1 MNEMII
7 DIHGHLGNIN
17 IAPFWQADAAK
28 LEEYCEK
35 SGVDTL
41 CVSSSRSLMYDIR
54 EGNAEL
60 DAALQETEKLLGYV
74 VVSPT
79 FSESLGDLELLKSNP
94 KFRGVKIHPDYHG
107 FVLSTPSNRRWVEA
121 VADMTPM
128 MIFHVSCMPGTGFSP
143 AMTVAEIAKN
153 HPQTKFVLA
162 HMAGIYQNGNYPYF
176 PNMDSLEAVMQMNLP
191 NVYIDTAH
199 YLMYVYP
206 GVMEKMYAI
215 AGADHIV
222 FGTDAPLQGPM
233 QMRFAVEVIQS
244 MDIPDGDKAKILYKN
259 AQKVLGL

>member
-1 MNEMII
+1 M
-7 DIHGHLGNIN
+7 D
-17 IAPFWQADAAK
+17 
-28 LEEYCEK
+28 
-35 SGVDTL
+35 L
-41 CVSSSRSLMYDIR
+41 C
-54 EGNAEL
+54 
-60 DAALQETEKLLGYV
+60 
-74 VVSPT
+74 
-79 FSESLGDLELLKSNP
+79 
-94 KFRGVKIHPDYHG
+94 FR
-107 FVLSTPSNRRWVEA
+107 LRRTRRWVEA

-143 AMTVAEIAKN
+143 AVTVAEIAKN